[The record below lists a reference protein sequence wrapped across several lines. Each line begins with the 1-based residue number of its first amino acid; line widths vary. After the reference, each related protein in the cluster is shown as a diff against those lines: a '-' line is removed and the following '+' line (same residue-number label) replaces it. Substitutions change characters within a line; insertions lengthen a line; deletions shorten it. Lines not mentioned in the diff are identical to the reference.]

1 MILLIVLFLKVSK
14 IFPEPGEEAVVVIFN
29 TAGLDQEKPTED
41 VPLNGV

>member
-14 IFPEPGEEAVVVIFN
+14 IFPEPGEVAVAVILV
-29 TAGLDQEKPTED
+29 TAGLFQAKETEE